1 MQRWS
6 DFFILTR
13 APRQSR
19 SDRRH
24 FAAPLTG
31 LTEGQRRLRH
41 SDCSATRQSETD
53 RQPGLA
59 RGAIGNSALPDPGLG
74 LGLSPGRRRTPL
86 RPTQGSDSG

>member
-6 DFFILTR
+6 DTFILTH

-24 FAAPLTG
+24 FAVSLTG

-41 SDCSATRQSETD
+41 SDCSVT
-53 RQPGLA
+53 
-59 RGAIGNSALPDPGLG
+59 
-74 LGLSPGRRRTPL
+74 
-86 RPTQGSDSG
+86 